1 MCRFKILLVDDSPN
15 VLKAL
20 QRTFRAEDYTTLKA
34 ESALEAMAVIE
45 NEVIDVIISDENM
58 PGISGTEL
66 LRVMKDRYPHTVR
79 IMLTGLTD
87 IEVAKNAINKGEIY
101 RFFNK
106 PWDDFELLIS
116 VRYALEQKKIEREN
130 ARLKSIV
137 RTQEK
142 LLKQLEE
149 QYPGITQKRVAE
161 DGAIIIDT

>member
-1 MCRFKILLVDDSPN
+1 MCQFKILLVDDSPN

-20 QRTFRAEDYTTLKA
+20 QRTFRAEGYTMLTA
-34 ESALEAMAVIE
+34 ESAQGGMAVLE
-45 NEVIDVIISDENM
+45 KEVVDVIITDENM

-66 LRVMKDRYPHTVR
+66 LRLVKERYPDTVR

-87 IEVAKNAINKGEIY
+87 IEVAKNAINNGEIY

-106 PWDDFELLIS
+106 PWDDFELVVS
-116 VRYALEQKKIEREN
+116 VRYALKQKLVEQEN

-137 RTQEK
+137 KTQEEMFK
-142 LLKQLEE
+142 RLEE

>member
-1 MCRFKILLVDDSPN
+1 ML
-15 VLKAL
+15 
-20 QRTFRAEDYTTLKA
+20 TA
-34 ESALEAMAVIE
+34 ESAQEGMAVLE
-45 NEVIDVIISDENM
+45 KEVVDVIITDENM

-66 LRVMKDRYPHTVR
+66 LRLVKERYPDTVR

-87 IEVAKNAINKGEIY
+87 IEVAKNAINNGEIY

-106 PWDDFELLIS
+106 PWDDFELVVS
-116 VRYALEQKKIEREN
+116 VRYALKEKLVEQEN

-137 RTQEK
+137 KTHEETF
-142 LLKQLEE
+142 KQLEE

>member
-1 MCRFKILLVDDSPN
+1 ML
-15 VLKAL
+15 
-20 QRTFRAEDYTTLKA
+20 TA
-34 ESALEAMAVIE
+34 ESAQEALAVLEK
-45 NEVIDVIISDENM
+45 EVVDVIITDENM

-66 LRVMKDRYPHTVR
+66 LRLVKERYPDTVR

-87 IEVAKNAINKGEIY
+87 IEVAKNAINNGEIY

-106 PWDDFELLIS
+106 PWDDFELLVS
-116 VRYALEQKKIEREN
+116 VRYALKQKLVEQEN

-137 RTQEK
+137 KTQEEMFK
-142 LLKQLEE
+142 RLEE

>member
-1 MCRFKILLVDDSPN
+1 ML
-15 VLKAL
+15 
-20 QRTFRAEDYTTLKA
+20 TA
-34 ESALEAMAVIE
+34 ESAQEAMAVLE
-45 NEVIDVIISDENM
+45 KEVVDVIITDENM

-66 LRVMKDRYPHTVR
+66 LRLVKERYPDTVR

-87 IEVAKNAINKGEIY
+87 IEVAKNAINNGEIY

-106 PWDDFELLIS
+106 PWDDFELLVS
-116 VRYALEQKKIEREN
+116 VRYALKQKLVEQEN

-137 RTQEK
+137 KTQEGMFK
-142 LLKQLEE
+142 RLEE

>member
-20 QRTFRAEDYTTLKA
+20 QRAFRAEGYTMLTA
-34 ESALEAMAVIE
+34 ESAQEAMAVLE
-45 NEVIDVIISDENM
+45 KEAVDVIISDENM

-66 LRVMKDRYPHTVR
+66 LRLVKERYPDTVR

-87 IEVAKNAINKGEIY
+87 IEVAKNAINNGEIY

-116 VRYALEQKKIEREN
+116 VRHALQQKTVEREN

-137 RTQEK
+137 KTQEETF
-142 LLKQLEE
+142 KQLEE